1 MAGQL
6 DFEIV
11 TPERAAFREPVQDVV
26 LPGELGQMDVLP
38 GHRALVT
45 LIPGG
50 LVVARTT
57 SGVREFAVGAGFA
70 EVADDKVSLLVQWC
84 DGADEVDAEHARD
97 ALKTLESAR
106 EDDIFM
112 SDDEIRE
119 HAAELARNR
128 ARLDI
133 LERATGKR

>member
-1 MAGQL
+1 MAGQI
-6 DFEIV
+6 DFEIT
-11 TPERAAFREPVQDVV
+11 TPERAAFRESVQDVV

-50 LVVARTT
+50 LVMARSS
-57 SGVREFAVGAGFA
+57 SGMREFAVGAGFA
-70 EVADDKVSLLVQWC
+70 EVANDKVSLLVQWC
-84 DGADEVDAEHARD
+84 DGADEVDAGHARE
-97 ALKTLESAR
+97 ALKALESVR
-106 EDDIFM
+106 NDDIFM
-112 SDDEIRE
+112 SDAEIRE

-128 ARLDI
+128 ARLEV